1 MTQTEKYEALE
12 YMEKW
17 YRRVYNESVG
27 IDDEMAF
34 EAKENLKYVGKL
46 INFVMYGAQNPG
58 EVWLENKL
66 EEKYGEEMK
75 YALDVLR
82 GRVEVAV

>member
-1 MTQTEKYEALE
+1 MTRTEKYEALE

-27 IDDEMAF
+27 IDNELSF
-34 EAKENLKYVGKL
+34 EAKENLKYVGKF
-46 INFVMYGAQNPG
+46 IGIVMYGAQSPG
-58 EVWLENKL
+58 EVWLKNKL
-66 EEKYGEEMK
+66 EEKYGEEME

>member
-1 MTQTEKYEALE
+1 MKRTEKLEALE
-12 YMEKW
+12 YLEKW

-27 IDDEMAF
+27 IDDELAF
-34 EAKENLKYVGKL
+34 EAHENLHYVGKL
-46 INFVMYGAQNPG
+46 IGLVMYGAQNPG

-66 EEKYGEEMK
+66 MEKYGEEIE
-75 YALDVLR
+75 YTLDVVR

>member
-1 MTQTEKYEALE
+1 MTRTEKFEALE

-27 IDDEMAF
+27 IDHKMAF
-34 EAKENLKYVGKL
+34 EAKENLHYVGKL
-46 INFVMYGAQNPG
+46 INFVMYGAHTIG
-58 EVWLENKL
+58 DIWLEDKL
-66 EEKYGEEMK
+66 IERYGEEMK

>member
-1 MTQTEKYEALE
+1 MTRTEKFEALE
-12 YMEKW
+12 YLEKW

-27 IDDEMAF
+27 IDNELAF
-34 EAKENLKYVGKL
+34 EAKENLHYVGKL
-46 INFVMYGAQNPG
+46 IDLVMYGAGNPG
-58 EVWLENKL
+58 DIWLQNKL
-66 EEKYGEEMK
+66 EERYGEEME

>member
-1 MTQTEKYEALE
+1 MTRTEKYEALE

-27 IDDEMAF
+27 IDHEMAF
-34 EAKENLKYVGKL
+34 EAKENLKYVGKFIGL
-46 INFVMYGAQNPG
+46 VMYGAQNPG
-58 EVWLENKL
+58 EVWLQNKL
-66 EEKYGEEMK
+66 EEKYGEEME
-75 YALDVLR
+75 YALDVVR